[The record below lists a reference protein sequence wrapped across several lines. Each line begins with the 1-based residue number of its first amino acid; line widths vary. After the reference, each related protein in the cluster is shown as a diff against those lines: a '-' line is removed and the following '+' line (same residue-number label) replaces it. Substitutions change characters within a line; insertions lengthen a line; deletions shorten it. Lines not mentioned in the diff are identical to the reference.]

1 MSTEVKSFRSIA
13 AALGLSVAA
22 AACAGLPETPEHMM
36 ASSGFKTKSVTT
48 PAQKVSFEK
57 LPQGG
62 FTKMSDKGK
71 TLWVYRADPTICTCI
86 YVGDQQAYSTYL
98 KKAAAKPPIE
108 DAIQGGSILGGV
120 QNYSAWADNSN
131 PYTE

>member
-1 MSTEVKSFRSIA
+1 MSTDVNSFRSIA
-13 AALGLSVAA
+13 AVLGLSVAA

-48 PAQKVSFEK
+48 PAQKVSFDR
-57 LPQGG
+57 LPQSG

-71 TLWVYRADPTICTCI
+71 PLWVYRADPTICTCI
-86 YVGDQQAYSTYL
+86 YVGDQQAYNTYL

-108 DAIQGGSILGGV
+108 DGIQGGSILGGV
-120 QNYSAWADNSN
+120 ENYSAWSDNSN

>member
-71 TLWVYRADPTICTCI
+71 TLWVYRADPTGRLPSYWGISISSLRISTLERSSASATT
-86 YVGDQQAYSTYL
+86 GDA
-98 KKAAAKPPIE
+98 
-108 DAIQGGSILGGV
+108 
-120 QNYSAWADNSN
+120 
-131 PYTE
+131 

>member
-1 MSTEVKSFRSIA
+1 MTSFRSILPA
-13 AALGLSVAA
+13 LGVFAAL

-36 ASSGFKTKSVTT
+36 VSSGFTTKSVTT
-48 PAQKVSFEK
+48 PAQKASFAK
-57 LPQGG
+57 LPQSG
-62 FTKMSDKGK
+62 FTTMTDKGK

-86 YVGDQQAYSTYL
+86 YVGDQQAYNTYL

-108 DAIQGGSILGGV
+108 DMIQGGSVLGGV
-120 QNYSAWADNSN
+120 QNYNAWADNPN